1 MTLTIEIPVELEIR
15 LEAEARKGGISK
27 DEFVRVVLEEKL
39 NLKKENRP
47 PVDASIIASDLPVRD
62 FSREHDWLE
71 KNRDKYDGQYVALDG
86 DTLLAHGENGKEVAA
101 KIKELGLKGVYI
113 VFVEGSN
120 RPPFIS
126 GGVW

>member
-1 MTLTIEIPVELEIR
+1 MTLTIEVSPELENRI
-15 LEAEARKGGISK
+15 EAEARSNGVGK
-27 DEFVRVVLEEKL
+27 DEFVRIVLEEKL
-39 NLKKENRP
+39 NLKKTRRL
-47 PVDASIIASDLPVRD
+47 PVEGRVIATNLPVRD
-62 FSREHDWLE
+62 FAREHAWLA
-71 KNRDKYDGQYVALDG
+71 KNRDEYDGQYVALDG

-101 KIKELGLKGVYI
+101 KVKGLGLKNAYI